1 MHSKVPIISMTEF
14 NQLYI
19 AGDLNYEE
27 SRNTKHCRM
36 IKEFKSEYRMY
47 SLWSEFDVDFTFCH
61 ENENQVT
68 SLHTLDHFLVLERSR
83 PHCQEAGVLHHPENL
98 SDHEPIYAI
107 IDCPEASS
115 ESIEDPIPRFDW
127 EKCK

>member
-1 MHSKVPIISMTEF
+1 MTEF

-61 ENENQVT
+61 ENEIQVT
-68 SLHTLDHFLVLERSR
+68 SLYTLDNFLVLERSR
-83 PHCQEAGVLHHPENL
+83 PHCQEAGVLHQP
-98 SDHEPIYAI
+98 
-107 IDCPEASS
+107 
-115 ESIEDPIPRFDW
+115 
-127 EKCK
+127 